1 MALFA
6 RCASKTEEASR
17 KNSVWSPKEKQGSL
31 WKTCRGDSTSLAL
44 SASAPVET
52 PWHA

>member
-6 RCASKTEEASR
+6 RCASKTEEAAPQ
-17 KNSVWSPKEKQGSL
+17 KQPVAPKEKQGSL
-31 WKTCRGDSTSLAL
+31 WKTCRGDSNSLAL